1 MLMLCLIPFQ
11 EGCRVFELHEH
22 LLHLFKLRLLRFLKT
37 ESLPTPLWKID
48 ISDSSIWLGP
58 YHVSYG
64 EQARRIFADLSAD
77 DQCYIF
83 ERVKRFFRRG
93 TEKLL
98 KYLPFE
104 NDVLQSCQ
112 FLSPHHSNDAD
123 LENWAKT
130 LAKCFPKIVPQ
141 NEISTLEVEARLL
154 QGTTEKPMDIGEY
167 WQKMSSKMPTLS
179 RLARVTMILPHGNAE
194 VERVFSLLPN
204 LVTKKRSNLS
214 ATTINAI
221 VVIKS
226 AMASNNVSSRNF
238 EVTQALLEKVA
249 KAKQAYELRLKSEM
263 EEEAARKKKA
273 AEKDI
278 LKTFENQKK
287 NDSKLNEL
295 ESGLKNNEKRISD
308 IMKRKESLVKMQEEA
323 LRSLKEEEDHLKAL
337 LDEKEKMEE
346 KKRAVAE
353 KLMTST
359 LKRKAHEELKVI
371 SPKKLK

>member
-1 MLMLCLIPFQ
+1 M
-11 EGCRVFELHEH
+11 
-22 LLHLFKLRLLRFLKT
+22 
-37 ESLPTPLWKID
+37 
-48 ISDSSIWLGP
+48 
-58 YHVSYG
+58 
-64 EQARRIFADLSAD
+64 
-77 DQCYIF
+77 
-83 ERVKRFFRRG
+83 KRFFRRG

-130 LAKCFPKIVPQ
+130 LAKCFPQIVPQ

-179 RLARVTMILPHGNAE
+179 RLARVTMTLPHGNAE
-194 VERVFSLLPN
+194 VERVFSLLPD

-226 AMASNNVSSRNF
+226 AMASNNISSRNF